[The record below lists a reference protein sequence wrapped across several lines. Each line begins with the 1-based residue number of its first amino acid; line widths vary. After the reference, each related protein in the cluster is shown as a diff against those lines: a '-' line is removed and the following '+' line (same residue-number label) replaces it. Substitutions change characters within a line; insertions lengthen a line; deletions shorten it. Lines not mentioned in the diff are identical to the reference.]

1 MKLLNRNAVV
11 TLGTN
16 GQLYILR
23 ANRSDNLFYPTSRLS
38 VRASYSITPASW
50 QRLHTVLAQI
60 PDKRPN
66 EVWRVTGDINFL
78 EDAE

>member
-1 MKLLNRNAVV
+1 MILLNRDAVV

-23 ANRSDNLFYPTSRLS
+23 ANRSDNLFYPTSHLT
-38 VRASYSITPASW
+38 VRSSHSITPASW
-50 QRLHTVLAQI
+50 QRLHVVLAKI

-66 EVWRVTGDINFL
+66 EVWRVTGDINLL
-78 EDAE
+78 ETTE